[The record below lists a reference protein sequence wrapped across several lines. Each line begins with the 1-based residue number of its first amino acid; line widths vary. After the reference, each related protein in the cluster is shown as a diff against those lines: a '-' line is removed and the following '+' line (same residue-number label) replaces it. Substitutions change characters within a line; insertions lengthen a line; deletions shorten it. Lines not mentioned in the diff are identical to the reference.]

1 MTKLLHHLPPIRDS
15 LDRLI
20 ANDAFFSHLAIDY
33 NRFDWPYMGGGFDG
47 LVRIVAGQQVSTSA
61 AKAIRLRTEAA
72 IDPLTPENLIKH
84 GVETLRACGFSR
96 PKAGYII
103 GAAEAVQSGALDMD
117 ALAQKDEQEITA
129 ALTALKGF
137 GPWSAQIYLM
147 FGLAR
152 PDIWPAGDLGIQE
165 GLRLYLGQEQRPDE
179 AQTCAE
185 GQRFKGDRTAAAL
198 LLWYTKGMGGF

>member
-1 MTKLLHHLPPIRDS
+1 MTKLLHQLPPIRAS

-20 ANDAFFSHLAIDY
+20 AQDEFFSSLDIDY
-33 NRFDWPYMGGGFDG
+33 SRFDWPHMGGGFAG

-72 IDPLTPENLIKH
+72 INPLTPENLIKQ
-84 GVETLRACGFSR
+84 GAETLRECGFSR
-96 PKAGYII
+96 PKAGYIL

-117 ALAQKDEQEITA
+117 ALAQKDEQDITKE
-129 ALTALKGF
+129 LTALKGF

-165 GLRLYLGQEQRPDE
+165 GLRLYLGQDERPDE
-179 AQTCAE
+179 AQTQIE
-185 GQRFKGDRTAAAL
+185 GARFKGDRTAASL
-198 LLWYTKGMGGF
+198 LLWYTKGIGSF